1 MPSFRRAWLRI
12 ATALAAIVA
21 LAVPGQTKAALEPTG
36 EQIFRQQCARCHGV
50 VGEGTPD
57 EFPHP
62 LTGDKTVPVL
72 AAYIA
77 EKMPEDDP
85 GACTGADAA
94 KVAAYIH
101 EAFYSKEARRRNRP
115 PVIEVSRL
123 TVRQFRN
130 ALADL
135 IGSFRRPVRID
146 DQRGLHAVYFNSRKF
161 RDTDRA
167 IRSARPRGEL
177 RLWRVKSGPRKA
189 QPATVLD
196 PLGRIG
202 VCAGYRRI

>member
-12 ATALAAIVA
+12 ATALAAVVA

-36 EQIFRQQCARCHGV
+36 EQIFRRRCARCHGV

-85 GACTGADAA
+85 GACAGAVPPRSRHTSTRLSTRKGQGAGTG
-94 KVAAYIH
+94 
-101 EAFYSKEARRRNRP
+101 RR
-115 PVIEVSRL
+115 
-123 TVRQFRN
+123 
-130 ALADL
+130 
-135 IGSFRRPVRID
+135 
-146 DQRGLHAVYFNSRKF
+146 
-161 RDTDRA
+161 
-167 IRSARPRGEL
+167 
-177 RLWRVKSGPRKA
+177 
-189 QPATVLD
+189 
-196 PLGRIG
+196 
-202 VCAGYRRI
+202 